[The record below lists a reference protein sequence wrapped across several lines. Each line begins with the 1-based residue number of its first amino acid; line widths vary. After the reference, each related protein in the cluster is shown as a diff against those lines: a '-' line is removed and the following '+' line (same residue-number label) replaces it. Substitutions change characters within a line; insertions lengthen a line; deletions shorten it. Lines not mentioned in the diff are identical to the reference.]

1 MAHRL
6 LLGALVACTSACAPF
21 LKPSQVTHISV
32 VTSLRLTSTDTVFV
46 AGGPESL
53 GGWKPNKVPMK
64 RVNDTLWTVAAKD
77 LPKGFSYKFTLGSWD
92 AEARIAGAKPWRDL
106 QGQRGR
112 DTVHRIVD
120 FGPAQYDVDGQI
132 TGEMHT
138 LIAVPDPAKRVTSRD
153 VVVWLPPQYFQ
164 DRTRRFPVLYM
175 HDGQNVFNPHTAS
188 GGVDWAID
196 EALDSLIRKEGM
208 PPVIAVGVFCSTD
221 GQQRRR
227 EYSNTPDGD
236 AYRTYFLETVLP
248 TINSTYRTLTGPENT
263 LIAGSSMGGA
273 SSFYLAT
280 YRPEVFGAALA
291 FSPAVRVKTGNGL
304 VVDLLT
310 DWEKAGRPWPRPVY
324 LDNGG
329 VGLESELQPGIDRLL
344 KGLRKSG
351 RVQGRDY
358 SWVVDPQA
366 EHNEAAWRQRF
377 PAAYL
382 WAVDQLPAGSAFRK
396 PK

>member
-1 MAHRL
+1 
-6 LLGALVACTSACAPF
+6 
-21 LKPSQVTHISV
+21 
-32 VTSLRLTSTDTVFV
+32 
-46 AGGPESL
+46 
-53 GGWKPNKVPMK
+53 
-64 RVNDTLWTVAAKD
+64 
-77 LPKGFSYKFTLGSWD
+77 
-92 AEARIAGAKPWRDL
+92 
-106 QGQRGR
+106 
-112 DTVHRIVD
+112 
-120 FGPAQYDVDGQI
+120 
-132 TGEMHT
+132 
-138 LIAVPDPAKRVTSRD
+138 
-153 VVVWLPPQYFQ
+153 
-164 DRTRRFPVLYM
+164 
-175 HDGQNVFNPHTAS
+175 
-188 GGVDWAID
+188 
-196 EALDSLIRKEGM
+196 
-208 PPVIAVGVFCSTD
+208 
-221 GQQRRR
+221 
-227 EYSNTPDGD
+227 
-236 AYRTYFLETVLP
+236 
-248 TINSTYRTLTGPENT
+248 
-263 LIAGSSMGGA
+263 MGGA